1 MFRAFNNIPIFRRLF
16 IVFAIAALI
25 PILVIVLLGNFYL
38 QSSEIRS
45 QAVQTSFDAQNT
57 ATLEQINLQRMNA
70 LLQARFAQVFAESN
84 PALGGDPSLRASGAL
99 TEADVTSL
107 EINFGQTL
115 VSYQQ
120 NFELATS
127 DNISVVRNILIS
139 DAPDQG
145 QRVIT
150 NQRTALDAVAH
161 SEWNTYKK
169 DQDRVLQDLDR
180 HVHYQT
186 AYADFYQA
194 NLDFLYLRNHW
205 QQVVDA
211 ATLMGTT
218 VTHVGPSLINPLLI
232 YTAIALI
239 FTFLVIIAAGFLI
252 NATIVNPLKQLV
264 ALTKKVGQGDTHARA
279 DILGRDEIYLVASSM
294 NGMLD
299 HILQLM
305 QEAQFRHAD
314 LQAQI
319 EKMIREV
326 SGVGEGNLQIQL
338 DVTTTELG
346 VLANTFNGMTEQLSN
361 LVVNVKILA
370 RGVQSAAL
378 QAFGYMEQLVDNA
391 DTQIKQITQA
401 TSEVGHV
408 ATSSRQVAERA
419 QALYN
424 VGSDARLAAQRGRSA
439 VQQTVKRMEYIN
451 ENVGST
457 SQKVQSLSE
466 RSREISSIVDV
477 ISSIAQQ
484 TNRLALDASIQAA
497 MAGDHGQGFGAVADD
512 IRRMAERAKQQ
523 SALVVQI
530 VRNIRE
536 DISTAGLSM
545 QETERET
552 ASGTQIVHEVG
563 NALEELFSAVEHQ
576 ASEIEVTNQ
585 VAIQQLQSSNMIVQ
599 IMQRVSDVAQ
609 QNSAITRNI
618 TKQMERLAPLAG
630 HLLASVDVFK
640 LREDRHGV
648 ISENSSAQRQQALN
662 RSSLPISSSAQSM
675 SNVYGNP
682 PFSEFASQNSSGSFM
697 PSQPSIHQGITAQ
710 PEWQGKQD
718 FQPHKNIPG
727 NRSLKKH
734 EKHLGRER

>member
-545 QETERET
+545 QETVRET

-599 IMQRVSDVAQ
+599 IMQRVSDVTQ

-675 SNVYGNP
+675 GNVYGNP
-682 PFSEFASQNSSGSFM
+682 PFSEFASQSSSGSFM
-697 PSQPSIHQGITAQ
+697 PSQPSIHHGITAQ
-710 PEWQGKQD
+710 PEWQGQQD
-718 FQPHKNIPG
+718 FQTHKNVLG